1 MSKSKR
7 ESNYRKEE
15 RRYQD
20 GGQREFI
27 HEYREHKQ
35 EKRVQNILRSNDIEA
50 LLEQENY
57 K

>member
-15 RRYQD
+15 RRFED
-20 GGQREFI
+20 GDKREFI
-27 HEYREHKQ
+27 HEYREHKY
-35 EKRVQNILRSNDIEA
+35 EKKLKNILRNNDIEA
-50 LLEQENY
+50 LLEDEQY

>member
-15 RRYQD
+15 RKYQD
-20 GGQREFI
+20 GSQREFI
-27 HEYREHKQ
+27 HEYREHKE
-35 EKRVQNILRSNDIEA
+35 EKYLKNVLRSNDLEA
-50 LLEQENY
+50 LLEVEDY

>member
-15 RRYQD
+15 RRFQD
-20 GGQREFI
+20 GDSREFI
-27 HEYREHKQ
+27 HEYREHKY
-35 EKRVQNILRSNDIEA
+35 EKKIKNILRNNDIEA
-50 LLEQENY
+50 LLEDEEY

>member
-15 RRYQD
+15 RRFED
-20 GGQREFI
+20 GDKREFI
-27 HEYREHKQ
+27 HEYREHKH
-35 EKRVQNILRSNDIEA
+35 EKKLKNILRNNDIEA
-50 LLEQENY
+50 LLEDEQY